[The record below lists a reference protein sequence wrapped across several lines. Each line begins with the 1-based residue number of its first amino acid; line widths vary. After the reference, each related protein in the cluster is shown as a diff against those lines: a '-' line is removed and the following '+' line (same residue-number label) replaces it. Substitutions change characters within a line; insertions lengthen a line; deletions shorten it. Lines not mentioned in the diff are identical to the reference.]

1 MAVSE
6 HETGSKTSDGT
17 EQTLNT
23 TSPDL
28 TDGAF
33 QLVVDLNTMVND
45 DEITLR
51 IKEKARSGDTQR
63 LVWSASYKHIQARP
77 LSVSPPLIL
86 LHGWD
91 MTLEKT
97 AGSNTAFPWSIRK
110 A

>member
-1 MAVSE
+1 MAVSV
-6 HETGSKTSDGT
+6 HEDGTETSDGT
-17 EQTLNT
+17 EETLNT

-33 QLVVDLNTMVND
+33 QLFVDLNTMVND
-45 DEITLR
+45 DEVTIR
-51 IKEKARSGDTQR
+51 IKEKALSGGAER
-63 LVWSASYKHIQARP
+63 LIWSASYKHVQARP

-86 LHGWD
+86 IHGWN

>member
-6 HETGSKTSDGT
+6 HETGTKTSDGT
-17 EQTLNT
+17 PQTLNT
-23 TSPDL
+23 TTPDL

-33 QLVVDLNTMVND
+33 QLFVDLATMVND

-51 IKEKARSGDTQR
+51 IYEKARSGGAKR
-63 LVWSASYKHIQARP
+63 LVWSASYRHIQARP

-91 MTLEKT
+91 MELEKT
-97 AGSNTAFPWSIRK
+97 AGAATAFPWSIRK